1 MLGCLEIKKMDDIN
15 KAITDTENSIK
26 KKKKI
31 PHNIETDL
39 PPIAEEKKVES
50 PRIEKPAKEEKPKRP
65 RKTKK
70 DDALND
76 QLKTMIAALS
86 EIVGSIPGC
95 AIWRLHETEIEM
107 VTPPAVSILKRQ
119 GLDKKAS
126 KYGDYIMLAGAVT
139 FIVAPRLIILSKQK
153 GGKNANKN
161 TGDTSG
167 RKTDNPGPQAAA
179 NSGNNNSTNTPGGH
193 VVNFPGF
200 DPLG

>member
-1 MLGCLEIKKMDDIN
+1 MDDLTKTI
-15 KAITDTENSIK
+15 IDTENTIK

-31 PHNIETDL
+31 PQNIETELSLAGED
-39 PPIAEEKKVES
+39 KKVEL
-50 PRIEKPAKEEKPKRP
+50 PVVEKPAKEEKPKRQ
-65 RKTKK
+65 RRTKK
-70 DDALND
+70 DDDLND
-76 QLKTMIAALS
+76 QLKTMIAAVS
-86 EIVGSIPGC
+86 GIVSSIPGC
-95 AIWRLHETEIEM
+95 AIWQLHETEIDM

-161 TGDTSG
+161 AGSTSG
-167 RKTDNPGPQAAA
+167 RKPENTGPPVAT
-179 NSGNNNSTNTPGGH
+179 NSGNNNTANAPGGH

>member
-1 MLGCLEIKKMDDIN
+1 MVVWRLKKMDDIN

-50 PRIEKPAKEEKPKRP
+50 PRIEKPKRP
-65 RKTKK
+65 RRTKK
-70 DDALND
+70 DDDLND
-76 QLKTMIAALS
+76 QLKTMIAAVS
-86 EIVGSIPGC
+86 GIVSSIPGC
-95 AIWRLHETEIEM
+95 AIWQLHETEIDM
-107 VTPPAVSILKRQ
+107 VTPPAISILKRQ

-161 TGDTSG
+161 VGSTSG
-167 RKTDNPGPQAAA
+167 RKPENTGPPAAA